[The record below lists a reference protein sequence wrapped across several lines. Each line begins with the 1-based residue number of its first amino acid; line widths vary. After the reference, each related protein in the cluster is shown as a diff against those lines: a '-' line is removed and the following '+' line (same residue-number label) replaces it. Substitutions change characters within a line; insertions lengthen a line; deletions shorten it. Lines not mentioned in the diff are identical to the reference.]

1 MNAPSFHFWAMALFA
16 AVLFCGSLHGEVKC
30 STSDLPGEVEGT
42 VTFFRRTEPYFFM
55 ADDEGE
61 TCRVE
66 FEAGAHPQITP
77 GDRVKVRGIFPK
89 RTSVRRMV
97 HATVEC
103 TGKGRVPQYIELT
116 PAEMHAPEPDGE
128 TGRRS
133 WYGRLVSTSGAII
146 DINRRET
153 YTQMLIGPRST
164 PVQISVPFRLVDPF
178 PSDFEIGARVRVR
191 GVGVYSEVRDERR
204 NVVTAVKDITVRVA
218 DIEDV
223 RLLRQKPFWT
233 PLTVLMLAGSLVAAM
248 LVAVGLVQRARMRD
262 RVAADAVR
270 RERLRLTSEL
280 HDNFQQL
287 LAGCMFRLG
296 AAMGKV
302 GKDDAGA
309 TKQLELL
316 RDSLNHTQASLR
328 AALWGLT
335 EEAEGP
341 AALTE
346 LFRYAANRMPQWEGI
361 VRFTVRGREREVARP
376 CSGALLLILQEAVG
390 NALRHGGA
398 RHVDVVVDFT
408 DTMLIFGVQ
417 DDGCGFDPNDMPPA
431 GHLGLD
437 SMRKHAEGLG
447 GTLTVTSMP
456 GKGTSLTVRIPI

>member
-1 MNAPSFHFWAMALFA
+1 MTFRLSLLSVFSVLAVTLRGEVRCADKDRSGELKGVVSFH
-16 AVLFCGSLHGEVKC
+16 C
-30 STSDLPGEVEGT
+30 
-42 VTFFRRTEPYFFM
+42 RTEPYFFIIDD
-55 ADDEGE
+55 ADDPWRIEYDA
-61 TCRVE
+61 TN
-66 FEAGAHPQITP
+66 APQVVV
-77 GDRVKVRGIFPK
+77 GDVVKVRGVFPK
-89 RTSVRRMV
+89 RAATPRMRN
-97 HATVEC
+97 ADVEVV
-103 TGKGRVPQYIELT
+103 GKDNVPPYIELS
-116 PAEMHAPEPDGE
+116 PAEMHATDADGE
-128 TGRRS
+128 QGRRS
-133 WYGRLVSTSGAII
+133 WYGRLVSTSGII
-146 DINRRET
+146 RDINRRET
-153 YTQMLIGPRST
+153 YTQMVIGPKET
-164 PVQISVPFRLVDPF
+164 PVQVSVPFRISDPL
-178 PSDFEIGARVRVR
+178 PKDVEIGAVVRVR
-191 GVGVYSEVRDERR
+191 GVGVYTAVRDENR
-204 NVVTAVKDITVRVA
+204 NAAVAVKDISVRVMRM
-218 DIEDV
+218 DDV
-223 RLLRQKPFWT
+223 MVRSPRPFWT
-233 PLTVLMLAGSLVAAM
+233 PVMATGAIGALVAMM
-248 LVAVGLVQRARMRD
+248 LVAVGIVQRARMRD

-309 TKQLELL
+309 AKQLELL

-346 LFRYAANRMPQWEGI
+346 LFKYAASRMPQWEGV
-361 VRFTVRGREREVARP
+361 VRFTVRGREREVARQ

-408 DTMLIFGVQ
+408 DNTLIFGVQ
-417 DDGCGFDPNDMPPA
+417 DDGCGFDPNGMPSA

-447 GTLTVTSMP
+447 GTLTVTSVP
-456 GKGTSLTVRIPI
+456 GRGTSLTVRIPI

>member
-1 MNAPSFHFWAMALFA
+1 MRFSAPISL
-16 AVLFCGSLHGEVKC
+16 AVVLLAGAVRGEVKC
-30 STSDLPGEVEGT
+30 STSDLFGEVEGT
-42 VTFFRRTEPYFFM
+42 VTFYRRTEPYFFM
-55 ADDEGE
+55 IDDGHE

-66 FEAGAHPQITP
+66 FEQGTHPQIVP
-77 GDRVKVRGIFPK
+77 GDRVKAQGVFPK
-89 RTSVRRMV
+89 RTSLRRMV
-97 HATVEC
+97 HATVEH
-103 TGKGRVPQYIELT
+103 TGKGRVPKYIELT
-116 PAEMHAPEPDGE
+116 PAEMHAPDPDGE

-133 WYGRLVSTSGAII
+133 WYGRLVSTSGVIL

-153 YTQMLIGPRST
+153 YTQMLIGPKSS
-164 PVQISVPFRLVDPF
+164 PVQVSVPFRLVDSF
-178 PSDFEIGARVRVR
+178 PSDLEIGARVHVR

-204 NVVTAVKDITVRVA
+204 NVITAVKDITVRVA
-218 DIEDV
+218 DIGDV
-223 RLLRQKPFWT
+223 HLLRVKPFWT
-233 PLTVLMLAGSLVAAM
+233 PMMVLVLVGSLIAVM
-248 LVAVGLVQRARMRD
+248 LVAIGLVQRARMRD

-302 GKDDAGA
+302 GKDDIGA
-309 TKQLELL
+309 ARQLELL

-346 LFRYAANRMPQWEGI
+346 RVKYAASRMPQWEGV
-361 VRFTVRGREREVARP
+361 VRFTLRGREREVARQ

-390 NALRHGGA
+390 NALRHGHA

-408 DTMLIFGVQ
+408 DTALIFGVQ
-417 DDGCGFDPNDMPPA
+417 DDGCGFDPDDMPPA

-447 GTLTVTSMP
+447 GTLTVTSEP
-456 GKGTSLTVRIPI
+456 GKGTSLTVRIPL

>member
-1 MNAPSFHFWAMALFA
+1 MMKWLKCLLVVSFVGALRGEVRCADKDRNGELKGVVSFH
-16 AVLFCGSLHGEVKC
+16 C
-30 STSDLPGEVEGT
+30 
-42 VTFFRRTEPYFFM
+42 RTEPYFFILDD
-55 ADDEGE
+55 DDEPWRIE
-61 TCRVE
+61 YDATNVPQVV
-66 FEAGAHPQITP
+66 AG
-77 GDRVKVRGIFPK
+77 DVVKVRGIFP
-89 RTSVRRMV
+89 RFAATPRMRN
-97 HATVEC
+97 ACVEVV
-103 TGKGRVPQYIELT
+103 GKDAVPPYIELS
-116 PAEMHAPEPDGE
+116 PDEMHATDVDGE
-128 TGRRS
+128 QGRRS
-133 WYGRLVSTSGAII
+133 WYGRLVSTSGIVR

-153 YTQMLIGPRST
+153 YTQMVIGPKET
-164 PVQISVPFRLVDPF
+164 PVLISVPFRISDPL
-178 PSDFEIGARVRVR
+178 PDDVEIGAVVRVR
-191 GVGVYSEVRDERR
+191 GVGVYTAVRDEKR
-204 NVVTAVKDITVRVA
+204 NVSVAIKDISVRA
-218 DIEDV
+218 MGINDV
-223 RLLRQKPFWT
+223 LVRNPKPFWT
-233 PLTVLMLAGSLVAAM
+233 PVKVTGAVGAALIVM
-248 LVAVGLVQRARMRD
+248 LVAVGIVQRARMRD

-309 TKQLELL
+309 SKQLELL

-346 LFRYAANRMPQWEGI
+346 LFKYAASRMPQWEGV
-361 VRFTVRGREREVARP
+361 VRFTVRGREREVARQ

-408 DTMLIFGVQ
+408 DNTLIFGVQ
-417 DDGCGFDPNDMPPA
+417 DDGCGFDPNGMPSA

-447 GTLTVTSMP
+447 GTLTVTSVP
-456 GKGTSLTVRIPI
+456 GRGTSLTVRIPI

>member
-1 MNAPSFHFWAMALFA
+1 MSFARSISL
-16 AVLFCGSLHGEVKC
+16 AVVFLAGVVRGEITC
-30 STSDLPGEVEGT
+30 SDRDRDGELEG
-42 VTFFRRTEPYFFM
+42 VVSFYCHTEPYFFM
-55 ADDEGE
+55 LDDADKSW
-61 TCRVE
+61 RVE
-66 FEAGAHPQITP
+66 FADVKKAPPLVP
-77 GDRVKVRGIFPK
+77 GCRVKVRGMFPK
-89 RTSVRRMV
+89 WATTPRMRGASVAV
-97 HATVEC
+97 
-103 TGKGRVPQYIELT
+103 TGKASVPPYIELT
-116 PAEMHAPEPDGE
+116 PEEMYATDADGE
-128 TGRRS
+128 PGRRS
-133 WYGRLVSTSGAII
+133 WYGRLISTSGVIR

-153 YTQMLIGPRST
+153 YTQIVIGSKEM
-164 PVQISVPFRLVDPF
+164 PVLVSVPFKLTDPL
-178 PSDFEIGARVRVR
+178 PSEIEIGASVRVR
-191 GVGVYSEVRDERR
+191 GVGVYAADRDGKR
-204 NVVTAVKDITVRVA
+204 NVVTGVKDIQVRVE
-218 DIEDV
+218 DIDDV
-223 RLLRQKPFWT
+223 SLLTPKQFWT
-233 PLTVLMLAGSLVAAM
+233 AGKVGAVICILVAI
-248 LVAVGLVQRARMRD
+248 LFLAVGLVHRARMRD
-262 RVAADAVR
+262 RIAADAVR

-309 TKQLELL
+309 AKQLELL

-346 LFRYAANRMPQWEGI
+346 LFKYAASRMPQWEGV
-361 VRFTVRGREREVARP
+361 VRFTLRGREREVARQ

-390 NALRHGGA
+390 NALRHGHA

-408 DTMLIFGVQ
+408 DTALIFGVQ
-417 DDGCGFDPNDMPPA
+417 DDGCGFDPDDMPPA

-447 GTLTVTSMP
+447 GTLTVTSEP
-456 GKGTSLTVRIPI
+456 GKGTSLTVRIPL